1 MLGCEPERIVFTGGA
16 TESNNALFA
25 RLGGNVSK
33 DKRVLSSAIEHPSV
47 REPLQRWF
55 PNRVTSV
62 RTTASGEMDLED
74 LTGAIGRFAVV
85 VITTDHSEFDYD
97 KIAREARL
105 VLDCRNAVQRS
116 ANVVPL

>member
-1 MLGCEPERIVFTGGA
+1 VTVADPHIASWSMTP
-16 TESNNALFA
+16 
-25 RLGGNVSK
+25 
-33 DKRVLSSAIEHPSV
+33 VL
-47 REPLQRWF
+47 
-55 PNRVTSV
+55 
-62 RTTASGEMDLED
+62 DLED